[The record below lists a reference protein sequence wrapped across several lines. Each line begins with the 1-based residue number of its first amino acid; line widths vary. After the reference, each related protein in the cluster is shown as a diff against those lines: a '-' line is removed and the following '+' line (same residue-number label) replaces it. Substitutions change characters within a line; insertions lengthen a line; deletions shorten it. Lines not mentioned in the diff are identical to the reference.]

1 MLPSGLEMKMP
12 DEHLETLYKLLD
24 LVSISSKIFS
34 VVVRKKEI
42 EALWLYLDTASVVTA
57 AQLLLQKYF
66 SVIERFHQEML
77 IYRKTP
83 KNKYKCSSVN

>member
-34 VVVRKKEI
+34 VIVRKK
-42 EALWLYLDTASVVTA
+42 EALWLYLDAASVVTT
-57 AQLLLQKYF
+57 AQLRLQKYF

-83 KNKYKCSSVN
+83 KNKYKCSSVT